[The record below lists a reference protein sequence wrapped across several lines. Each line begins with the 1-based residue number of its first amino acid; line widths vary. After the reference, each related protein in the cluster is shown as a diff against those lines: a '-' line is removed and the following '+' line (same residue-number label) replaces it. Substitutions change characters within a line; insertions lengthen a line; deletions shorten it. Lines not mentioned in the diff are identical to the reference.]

1 MSYVSG
7 DELAARVRAT
17 VERNLDASSALIAVH
32 SFGAAADLLC
42 RALDDLAAYHEGRTT
57 HERSR
62 EAFLEFA
69 ERYVPGL
76 DTAPDG
82 AALAEEPDRPLRS
95 CAELLH
101 AAWCAGVL
109 TDEGDSGLRVVD
121 DKQGWLVAAEPDG
134 TARLNVIP
142 FQTRLERGRD
152 LYLADLAEDPDLQ
165 HHASCRA
172 AFLAR
177 PPLTP
182 TSPPEP
188 S

>member
-1 MSYVSG
+1 LSG

-17 VERNLDASSALIAVH
+17 FERNLDASSALIAVH
-32 SFGAAADLLC
+32 SFAAAADLLC
-42 RALDDLAAYHEGRTT
+42 RALDDLAAYYEGRTT
-57 HERSR
+57 HERSP

-76 DTAPDG
+76 DTVPDG

-101 AAWCAGVL
+101 AAWCAGIF
-109 TDEGDSGLRVVD
+109 TDEGDNGLRVVD
-121 DKQGWLVAAEPDG
+121 DKQGWLVAAECDG

-152 LYLADLAEDPDLQ
+152 LYLADLAADPDLQ
-165 HHASCRA
+165 DHASCRA

-177 PPLTP
+177 PPLVP
-182 TSPPEP
+182 SPGSEP